1 MIMKIIY
8 FLILFC
14 FVHYSQASQDFDK
27 QIQNSPISIIQL
39 LREYGTLNREEQEER
54 LQELDQRLQ
63 IINSKKNK

>member
-1 MIMKIIY
+1 MCIRDR
-8 FLILFC
+8 
-14 FVHYSQASQDFDK
+14 DFDK